1 MTGPQRSTAALDR
14 LQSMKAGLRSEIV
27 LYDTEAGQWTQ
38 SDAIVAFD
46 SWYSLYKTRSINID
60 VIAAQS
66 DELAIG
72 VRNACRAVTN
82 PAHREML
89 AKARLLGVDGCPEF
103 GKKLVDSGELHA
115 TIVAPANTGEA
126 IRLLRQFWESGR
138 VLPIRAATEPK
149 PYPPKS
155 VA

>member
-1 MTGPQRSTAALDR
+1 MTAS
-14 LQSMKAGLRSEIV
+14 LRSEIAV
-27 LYDTEAGQWTQ
+27 YDTEAGQWTQ

-72 VRNACRAVTN
+72 VRNACKAVTN
-82 PAHREML
+82 VAHREML
-89 AKARLLGVDGCPEF
+89 LKARLLGVDGCPDF
-103 GKKLVDSGELHA
+103 GRRLVDTGELYA
-115 TIVAPANTGEA
+115 TVVAPANTGEA

-138 VLPIRAATEPK
+138 ALPLRAVTEPK
-149 PYPPKS
+149 PHPAQS
-155 VA
+155 VP